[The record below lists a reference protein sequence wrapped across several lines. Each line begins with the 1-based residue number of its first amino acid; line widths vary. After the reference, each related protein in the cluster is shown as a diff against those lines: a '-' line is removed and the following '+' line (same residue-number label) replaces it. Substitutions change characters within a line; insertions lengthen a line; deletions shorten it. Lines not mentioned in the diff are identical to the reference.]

1 MDPSALDAGAIKAI
15 LQQHSV
21 TLSTRI
27 LAVISAAV
35 LFGVVLEC
43 VRRRKLL
50 EEFTPI
56 WITCAFAILALAI
69 SFDVLI
75 WITDLIGAWAP
86 SSTVFFF
93 GLAFLMA
100 ISLGYAIR
108 LSALSSQ
115 VKVLA
120 QEIALMKAGVPSGAR
135 DQGVTPSGPDAG

>member
-1 MDPSALDAGAIKAI
+1 MEPSALDAATLKAI

-21 TLSTRI
+21 TFSTRI
-27 LAVISAAV
+27 LAVVSAAI
-35 LFGVVLEC
+35 LFAAVLEC

-56 WITCAFAILALAI
+56 WITCALAILALAV
-69 SFDVLI
+69 SFDLLI

-120 QEIALMKAGVPSGAR
+120 QELALLKEAAGEGAVR
-135 DQGVTPSGPDAG
+135 RGPGED

>member
-1 MDPSALDAGAIKAI
+1 MNPATLDAETIKSI
-15 LQQHSV
+15 LQAHSV
-21 TLSTRI
+21 ALSSRI
-27 LAVISAAV
+27 VALVSAAL
-35 LFGVVLEC
+35 LFGAVLEC

-56 WITCAFAILALAI
+56 WVTCAFAILALAI

-100 ISLGYAIR
+100 ISLSYAIR
-108 LSALSSQ
+108 LSTLSNQ
-115 VKVLA
+115 VKILA
-120 QEIALMKAGVPSGAR
+120 QELALMRAA
-135 DQGVTPSGPDAG
+135 SGPRTGSDPR

>member
-1 MDPSALDAGAIKAI
+1 MDPATLDAETIKSI
-15 LQQHSV
+15 LQAHSV
-21 TLSTRI
+21 ALSSRVVA
-27 LAVISAAV
+27 LVFAAL
-35 LFGVVLEC
+35 LFGAVLEC

-50 EEFTPI
+50 EELTPI
-56 WITCAFAILALAI
+56 WMTCAFAILVLAI
-69 SFDVLI
+69 SLDVLI

-115 VKVLA
+115 VKILA
-120 QEIALMKAGVPSGAR
+120 QELALMRQASGAR
-135 DQGVTPSGPDAG
+135 SDPDPR

>member
-1 MDPSALDAGAIKAI
+1 MDPATLDAATIKAI
-15 LQQHSV
+15 LQEQSI
-21 TLSTRI
+21 TLSTRVVALI
-27 LAVISAAV
+27 AAGL

-50 EEFTPI
+50 EEFTPV
-56 WITCAFAILALAI
+56 WMTCALGILALSL
-69 SFDVLI
+69 SFDGLI
-75 WITDLIGAWAP
+75 WLTDLVGAWTP

-108 LSALSSQ
+108 LSTLSSQ

-120 QEIALMKAGVPSGAR
+120 QELALMQAAQAPPAAGAPGPR
-135 DQGVTPSGPDAG
+135 QGPG

>member
-1 MDPSALDAGAIKAI
+1 MDPATLDAAAIKAI
-15 LQQHSV
+15 LQEHSI
-21 TLSTRI
+21 TLSTRVVAI
-27 LAVISAAV
+27 VAASL

-56 WITCAFAILALAI
+56 WITCALGILALAV

-75 WITDLIGAWAP
+75 WLTDLVGAWTP

-120 QEIALMKAGVPSGAR
+120 QELALMQAERSHPSAGAEEHS
-135 DQGVTPSGPDAG
+135 

>member
-1 MDPSALDAGAIKAI
+1 MDPATLDAETIKSI
-15 LQQHSV
+15 LQAHSV
-21 TLSTRI
+21 
-27 LAVISAAV
+27 AISSRVVALVFAAL
-35 LFGVVLEC
+35 LFAAVLEC

-56 WITCAFAILALAI
+56 WMTCAFAILVLAV

-108 LSALSSQ
+108 LSSLSNQ
-115 VKVLA
+115 VKILA
-120 QEIALMKAGVPSGAR
+120 QELALMRAAG
-135 DQGVTPSGPDAG
+135 GPRGDLDPR

>member
-1 MDPSALDAGAIKAI
+1 MDPATLDADTIKSI
-15 LQQHSV
+15 LQAHSV
-21 TLSTRI
+21 ALSSRVVA
-27 LAVISAAV
+27 LVSAAL
-35 LFGVVLEC
+35 LFGAVLEC

-56 WITCAFAILALAI
+56 WMTCAFAILVLAM

-108 LSALSSQ
+108 LSALSNQ
-115 VKVLA
+115 VKILA
-120 QEIALMKAGVPSGAR
+120 QELALMRQASASRGDLDPR
-135 DQGVTPSGPDAG
+135 

>member
-1 MDPSALDAGAIKAI
+1 MDPATLDAATIKAI
-15 LQQHSV
+15 LQEHSI
-21 TLSTRI
+21 TFSTRVVAI
-27 LAVISAAV
+27 TAAGL

-56 WITCAFAILALAI
+56 WITCALGILALAI

-75 WITDLIGAWAP
+75 WLTDLVGAWTP

-108 LSALSSQ
+108 LSTLSTQ

-120 QEIALMKAGVPSGAR
+120 QEIALMQAERLQPAATSGER
-135 DQGVTPSGPDAG
+135 S

>member
-1 MDPSALDAGAIKAI
+1 MDPATLDSDMIRVAL
-15 LQQHSV
+15 QEHSV
-21 TLSTRI
+21 AFSSRV
-27 LAVISAAV
+27 LALVTAV
-35 LFGVVLEC
+35 LLFGAVLEC

-50 EEFTPI
+50 EALTPI

-100 ISLGYAIR
+100 ISLSYAVR
-108 LSALSSQ
+108 LSTLSNQ
-115 VKVLA
+115 VKILA
-120 QEIALMKAGVPSGAR
+120 QELALMRAASGSR
-135 DQGVTPSGPDAG
+135 TGSDPQ

>member
-1 MDPSALDAGAIKAI
+1 MEASALDVEALKAI
-15 LQQHSV
+15 LQQASV

-27 LAVISAAV
+27 LAVISAAI

-56 WITCAFAILALAI
+56 WITCAFAILALAV

-115 VKVLA
+115 VKILA
-120 QEIALMKAGVPSGAR
+120 QELALMKAEIGSDAAVSRPAG
-135 DQGVTPSGPDAG
+135 DAG

>member
-1 MDPSALDAGAIKAI
+1 MEPASLDAATIKAI
-15 LQQHSV
+15 LQGQSI
-21 TLSTRI
+21 TLSTRVVAI
-27 LAVISAAV
+27 VAAGL
-35 LFGVVLEC
+35 LFGGVLEC

-56 WITCAFAILALAI
+56 WMTCALGILALAI

-75 WITDLIGAWAP
+75 WLTDLVGAWTP

-108 LSALSSQ
+108 LSTLSSQ
-115 VKVLA
+115 VKILA
-120 QEIALMKAGVPSGAR
+120 QELALMQAERAQPRPRSDVHP
-135 DQGVTPSGPDAG
+135 

>member
-1 MDPSALDAGAIKAI
+1 MDPTTLDGEAIKSI
-15 LQQHSV
+15 FQQHSV
-21 TLSTRI
+21 AFSSRVVAL
-27 LAVISAAV
+27 VFAAL

-56 WITCAFAILALAI
+56 WMTCAFAILGLAI

-100 ISLGYAIR
+100 ISLSYAIR
-108 LSALSSQ
+108 LSTLSNQ
-115 VKVLA
+115 VKILA
-120 QEIALMKAGVPSGAR
+120 QELALIREASGR
-135 DQGVTPSGPDAG
+135 RTDSDSR